1 MSHWSLQYTATYLDF
16 AKEGF
21 IVLEFLFECGN
32 GFGLAYQGDLCS
44 KKSTSITFCHLQE
57 RRVKREYTLS
67 ASSSLMRCSNSRIC
81 SSVSS
86 GSLGCSCCSVGGAC
100 CCADIALEKKA
111 DVAQAKK
118 TTALLTCRDQE
129 SDTRCCDTEG
139 CATAVHDSLFT
150 HTHTLS
156 LSLIYQLHSLPSFT
170 NKLISKLGLHPPT
183 PHILIAFW
191 QNKRHYGVEDRW
203 CHH

>member
-1 MSHWSLQYTATYLDF
+1 MSHWGLQYTPTYLDF
-16 AKEGF
+16 TKEGF

-32 GFGLAYQGDLCS
+32 GFGLAYKGDLCS
-44 KKSTSITFCHLQE
+44 KKGRQSLLPILQE

-86 GSLGCSCCSVGGAC
+86 GSLGCSCSVGGGC

-139 CATAVHDSLFT
+139 CATAVHNSLFT
-150 HTHTLS
+150 HTHS
-156 LSLIYQLHSLPSFT
+156 LSP
-170 NKLISKLGLHPPT
+170 
-183 PHILIAFW
+183 
-191 QNKRHYGVEDRW
+191 
-203 CHH
+203 